1 MALTLD
7 QLQAQREAIV
17 AEMGQPD
24 VQFEGRAIKRRAQP
38 ELDAALRKID
48 AEIAKLQSSQSTVF
62 TIQTSRG
69 IE

>member
-1 MALTLD
+1 MAVTLE
-7 QLQAQREAIV
+7 QLQAQRDAIV
-17 AEMGQPD
+17 AEMGQPH

-38 ELDAALRKID
+38 ELEAALRKID
-48 AEIAKLQSSQSTVF
+48 AEISKLQSSQSTVF

>member
-7 QLQAQREAIV
+7 QLKAQRDAIIG
-17 AEMGQPD
+17 EMGQAN
-24 VQFEGRAIKRRAQP
+24 VQFAERAITRRPQA
-38 ELDAALRKID
+38 ELESALRKID
-48 AEIAKLQSSQSTVF
+48 AEIARLQSSQTTVF

>member
-7 QLQAQREAIV
+7 QLQAQRDAIV
-17 AEMGQPD
+17 AEMGQPN
-24 VQFEGRAIKRRAQP
+24 VQFAERALTRRPQS

-48 AEIAKLQSSQSTVF
+48 AEIAKLQSPQNTVF